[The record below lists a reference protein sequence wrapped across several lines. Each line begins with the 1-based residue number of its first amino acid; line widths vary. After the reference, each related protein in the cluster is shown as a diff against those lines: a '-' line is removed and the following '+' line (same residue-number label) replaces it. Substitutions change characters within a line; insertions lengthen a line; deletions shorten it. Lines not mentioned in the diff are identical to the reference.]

1 MSKQVKYAES
11 NSNQLYSFWVTIK
24 QAFEIKKNPL
34 PWSKAISAGF
44 CMALPVLIGLLFG
57 NLQNGLYAGIGGFT
71 FLYMFNEPYA
81 QRAKKLFS
89 VMVGLSVAVGL
100 GTLLAPYPYAI
111 AVTVGLIGA
120 IVTFIFGALKI
131 PGPAAV
137 FFVLVFSMTSA
148 MEIDPSLA
156 ASRAGL
162 VLLGGALSWVVA
174 MSGWFLNPR
183 GPEINAMK
191 RVYGQLALLID
202 AIGTENFSTERQNTL
217 QKLKDAENVLMSGYI
232 SWDRSPLYK
241 QLYLLYGQANRIF
254 SEVIEFYASSNK
266 KLPQQVGDSV
276 RRITNSIGKKASIDI
291 NLEEPDEMIYRL
303 VRNIKGVQDIINQS
317 NGSME
322 RDVHISKPR
331 VNTVLSGNLH
341 KNSIVFLSA
350 IRYGVILMI
359 AALVAFSFEFDRSY
373 WIPLSCAAVMLGST
387 IMTTFHRAIQRTVGT
402 IIGILLASM
411 LLSTHPDGYL
421 IVIIILILTFM
432 TELFIPRNYA
442 IALFFITPNAIF
454 MAENTTQIYN
464 VSYFATA
471 RITDIFIGCA
481 IGLAGTF
488 IIGRRSASSRLPH
501 LLSKTIRSQIQF
513 MLLLFSEQRSDA
525 DIEKS
530 SEMLK
535 MRTNLTNLSV
545 VYTTALGE
553 IPRDKDAL
561 GKLWPVIFSIE
572 QLGYLLDDASKKS
585 DRPTLQDA
593 ELAQLLFV
601 FEMMAKAAKQKKS
614 PITRYVPKIK
624 GFPHIEKEIADL
636 QEALQVKD
644 RVPVV

>member
-1 MSKQVKYAES
+1 
-11 NSNQLYSFWVTIK
+11 
-24 QAFEIKKNPL
+24 
-34 PWSKAISAGF
+34 
-44 CMALPVLIGLLFG
+44 
-57 NLQNGLYAGIGGFT
+57 
-71 FLYMFNEPYA
+71 MFNEPYA

-89 VMVGLSVAVGL
+89 VMIGLSAAVGL
-100 GTLLAPYPYAI
+100 GTLLAPYPYAVAI
-111 AVTVGLIGA
+111 SVGLIGV

-156 ASRAGL
+156 PARTGL

-174 MSGWFLNPR
+174 MAGWFFNPR

-191 RVYGQLALLID
+191 RVYGQLALLVD
-202 AIGTENFSTERQNTL
+202 SIGTKNFSTERQNTL
-217 QKLKDAENVLMSGYI
+217 QRLKDAENVLMSGYI

-241 QLYLLYGQANRIF
+241 QLYLLYDQANRIF

-266 KLPQQVGDSV
+266 KLSGQVGDSI
-276 RRITNSIGKKASIDI
+276 RTIESSIGKKASIDI
-291 NLEEPDEMIYRL
+291 NVEEPDEMIHRL
-303 VRNIKGVQDIINQS
+303 VRKIKEVQDIINQT
-317 NGSME
+317 NGSMD
-322 RDVHISKPR
+322 RDVHISKPS
-331 VNTVLSGNLH
+331 VINILSGNLH

-350 IRYGVILMI
+350 IKYGIILLI

-387 IMTTFHRAIQRTVGT
+387 IMTTFHRAIQRSVGT
-402 IIGILLASM
+402 IIGILLASI

-421 IVIIILILTFM
+421 IVIVILILTAM

-464 VSYFATA
+464 VSYFATT

-513 MLLLFSEQRSDA
+513 MLLLFSEQRPNA
-525 DIEKS
+525 DVEKS

-535 MRTNLTNLSV
+535 MQTNLTNLNV

-553 IPRDKDAL
+553 IPRNKDAL
-561 GKLWPVIFSIE
+561 GQLWPVIFSIE
-572 QLGYLLDDASKKS
+572 QLGYLLDDSSK
-585 DRPTLQDA
+585 DQERPTLNDE
-593 ELAQLLFV
+593 ELAQLLLV

-614 PITRYVPKIK
+614 PTTRYVPEIK
-624 GFPHIEKEIADL
+624 GYPHIQREIADM

-644 RVPVV
+644 RVEVV